1 MLFSDI
7 ILNPWNPNLSGF
19 LLRVQWLTGNPL
31 KWEFVLV
38 NLISILL
45 LIVLRASIT
54 ISFVWTMIGV
64 LMSPNLLQVTP
75 KEKIVLVPA
84 PESPKP
90 MSSLLNQ
97 KILKFSKPWLV
108 TALPLGTYKC
118 ISLIEIK
125 IVILSTNKKHFR
137 IKTKCFDLFEV
148 VISTIVLKQI
158 PLKRSKQDHELGI
171 NSDFTFSFRIV
182 DKHKDT
188 KWGQQKPNFD
198 AQTYGQTGPGSNSPP
213 SIQPGP
219 PILPPLLLNIILNKQ
234 TENRRDPVLLPEPTS
249 HVMFNHL
256 YAQSIRDEMLVMAT
270 TTRIRKKC
278 VTVIY
283 YKPLW
288 FLFKRVIA
296 GAGSSV
302 IFYNHKF
309 IWHAQCFSGLELS

>member
-1 MLFSDI
+1 
-7 ILNPWNPNLSGF
+7 
-19 LLRVQWLTGNPL
+19 
-31 KWEFVLV
+31 V

-148 VISTIVLKQI
+148 VISTIFLKQI
-158 PLKRSKQDHELGI
+158 PSKRSKQDHELGI

-283 YKPLW
+283 YKPL
-288 FLFKRVIA
+288 
-296 GAGSSV
+296 
-302 IFYNHKF
+302 
-309 IWHAQCFSGLELS
+309 